1 MTIEVIEPVADP
13 RSARQVARDTRKH
26 EEMARR
32 RLSSKGATIA
42 AIVIAFFWTIPTFG
56 LFVTSFRPSA
66 DTLTTGWWTVFTN
79 PDFTLE
85 NYALALNSAGT
96 ALTLGESFINS
107 LAITIPVVFF
117 ALAVAA
123 LIAYAFAWVDFKGK
137 NIAFIAVFALQIVPI
152 QMALIP
158 LLSLFSRGLTI
169 NGVQIFPGL
178 ELRDIDHSFATV
190 WIAHTIFALP
200 LAVFLLHNFISEIPS
215 EVIEAARVDGA
226 GHGQMFFR
234 IVLPLATPALASFAV
249 LEFIWVWNDLLV
261 ATIFAPSSSLPMTQ
275 SLAALSGTWG
285 NQWYL
290 QAAGTFLTILMP
302 LIVFFALQRFFIRGL
317 LAGATKG

>member
-1 MTIEVIEPVADP
+1 MTIEVIEPVVDR
-13 RSARQVARDTRKH
+13 RSARQVARETRKH
-26 EEMARR
+26 EELARK
-32 RLSSKGATIA
+32 RLSSRGATIA
-42 AIVIAFFWTIPTFG
+42 AVVIAFFWTIPTFG
-56 LFVTSFRPSA
+56 LFVTSFRPAA
-66 DTLTTGWWTVFTN
+66 DTQTTGWWTVFVD

-85 NYALALNSAGT
+85 NYSLALTSGGT
-96 ALTLGESFINS
+96 TLTLGESFLNS

-117 ALAVAA
+117 ALAVAS
-123 LIAYAFAWVDFKGK
+123 LIAYAFAWVDFRGK
-137 NIAFIAVFALQIVPI
+137 NIAFITVFALQILPI

-169 NGVQIFPGL
+169 NEVPIFPGFD
-178 ELRDIDHSFATV
+178 LREMDHSFATV

-200 LAVFLLHNFISEIPS
+200 LAVFLLHNFMSEIPS

-275 SLAALSGTWG
+275 SLASLSGTWG
-285 NQWYL
+285 GQWYL
-290 QAAGTFLTILMP
+290 QAAGTFLTILTP
-302 LIVFFALQRFFIRGL
+302 LIVFFALQRFFVRGL